1 MEDFGGDLPLF
12 EQKSSGRV
20 GVSLE
25 RGGGFLGF
33 FGVFGFL
40 ENAKIGFL
48 GFFGGFSW
56 VEDKENTLAS
66 YKECK

>member
-25 RGGGFLGF
+25 RKWLFLGFLGF
-33 FGVFGFL
+33 LGFL
-40 ENAKIGFL
+40 ENAKMGFL
-48 GFFGGFSW
+48 GFLVVFGGGRI
-56 VEDKENTLAS
+56 KESTLAS
-66 YKECK
+66 